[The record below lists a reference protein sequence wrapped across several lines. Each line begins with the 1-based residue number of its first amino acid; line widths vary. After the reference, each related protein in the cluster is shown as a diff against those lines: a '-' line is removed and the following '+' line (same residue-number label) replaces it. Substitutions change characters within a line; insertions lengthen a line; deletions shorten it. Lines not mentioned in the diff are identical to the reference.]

1 MFHVGH
7 RALRWVFPRAQA
19 FSRERLAG
27 LLATLGGDAGPLGR
41 VVRLKGVLRISEDEW
56 LLAQVSAQ
64 GFDLRPSS
72 WRRDS
77 RVEVLLDDPARA
89 SDARDWDAAWQRV
102 QPR

>member
-1 MFHVGH
+1 MVVVVVTTIAG
-7 RALRWVFPRAQA
+7 A
-19 FSRERLAG
+19 F
-27 LLATLGGDAGPLGR
+27 GGVVEVEELGPLGR

-102 QPR
+102 QQR